1 MKNPAREEGN
11 IRCTDEELTRLCLET
26 EKELDKAYGMES
38 RKVGKEVDFAEVK
51 IVHLRDCL
59 IERLRRENDVSQS
72 ERWRKI
78 LDRVNIALSYITGVE
93 YPATGLHRNH
103 LEQAKKV
110 INEAARQVKSTHVSS
125 LQG

>member
-1 MKNPAREEGN
+1 MKNPAQEEGKV
-11 IRCTDEELTRLCLET
+11 RCTDEELTRLCLET
-26 EKELDKAYGMES
+26 EEELEKAYGMES
-38 RKVGKEVDFAEVK
+38 RKVGKEVDLAEVK

-59 IERLRRENDVSQS
+59 IERLRREDDVSQS
-72 ERWRKI
+72 ARWRKI

-110 INEAARQVKSTHVSS
+110 INEAARQVKASHASPA
-125 LQG
+125 QA